1 MALDGRNWNKAQAPS
16 TTLESV
22 GVQPQKQCSAKGQ
35 QVGLH
40 SLQPMS
46 EKTDENAPTSDS
58 KAKPVAKVADLETPQ
73 DADCLSADCLER
85 LELKNSERSL
95 QNMAT

>member
-22 GVQPQKQCSAKGQ
+22 GVQPLKQCSVKGQ
-35 QVGLH
+35 QVGPH
-40 SLQPMS
+40 SLRQMS
-46 EKTDENAPTSDS
+46 EKMDGSEPTSDS
-58 KAKPVAKVADLETPQ
+58 KAKPVAKVADLETRQ
-73 DADCLSADCLER
+73 DADCLSADCHEK
-85 LELKNSERSL
+85 LELRNSEHSL